1 MLEYDLGSDSS
12 KVLGSDS
19 GKEPGTISCKN
30 LGKRPGKKSGKEL
43 PDGVKTRVW
52 RLGKTKTC
60 VTWRR
65 LYFE

>member
-19 GKEPGTISCKN
+19 GREPGTISCKN
-30 LGKRPGKKSGKEL
+30 LGKRPGKEL

-60 VTWRR
+60 VTRRR